1 MCLTND
7 GKELVDCLGSHGHTA
22 MYMYMKPVHNSVLL
36 ELYVP
41 DFEKDRDFYGKRAFE
56 VVWEIKPAGKNG
68 NLVLSL

>member
-1 MCLTND
+1 
-7 GKELVDCLGSHGHTA
+7 
-22 MYMYMKPVHNSVLL
+22 MYMYMKPVRNSVLL

-41 DFEKDRDFYGKRAFE
+41 DFELFKDFFGKLGFE